1 VAQRLTNKNQQPGVD
16 ISESLRR
23 ILAKVDRNH
32 DQLISDLEIDEAVLD
47 GSIMDID
54 AFWVAF
60 LKEYF
65 KTIKKSQR
73 KFWFLPSRGLKLDEI
88 STYCSK
94 HLGQDFEPNVHIER
108 RDAFV
113 HDEQPIK
120 DIKPE
125 AVEQGTVGN
134 CYFMATLASVAKTNP
149 QIIQRILHMNEDG
162 TYTITFP
169 GARDEP
175 ITVPRPTD
183 VELILYAQATRYGIW
198 APIIE
203 KAYGK
208 YLSNHNVGK
217 SRISAENTGNATER
231 VHHAMD
237 LLTGQTG
244 QWKNIPSADYEE
256 LVEILDDATTQ
267 KRILVAVTDGRGDHH
282 KNSQGIPELHAY
294 SVIDWDKKK
303 EVITLRNPWG
313 TRQLGEPHSA
323 DGEALDG
330 KNDGIFSMSLHQ
342 FRQTFAVLFYEEWT
356 PDENYIDAGH
366 APPRAVVTYLK
377 RK

>member
-1 VAQRLTNKNQQPGVD
+1 MATRDQEQAGID
-16 ISESLRR
+16 ISASLRR
-23 ILAKVDRNH
+23 ILSKVDRNH
-32 DQLISDLEIDEAVLD
+32 DQLISDMEIEEAVLD
-47 GSIMDID
+47 ESIMDID

-60 LKEYF
+60 LKAYF
-65 KTIKKSQR
+65 KTIKKSER

-88 STYCSK
+88 TTYCSK
-94 HLGQDFEPNVHIER
+94 RLGHDFEPNVHIEER
-108 RDAFV
+108 NAFA
-113 HDEQPIK
+113 HEQPLK

-183 VELILYAQATRYGIW
+183 VELILYAQATKYGIW

-203 KAYGK
+203 KAYGE
-208 YLSNHNVGK
+208 YLSNHAVGK

-244 QWKNIPSADYEE
+244 RWANIPAKSAEE
-256 LVEILDDATTQ
+256 LLEILDDATAQ
-267 KRILVAVTDGRGDHH
+267 KRILVAVTDGHDDSHEN
-282 KNSQGIPELHAY
+282 KQGIPELHAY
-294 SVIDWDKKK
+294 SVIDWDTKHD
-303 EVITLRNPWG
+303 VITLRNPWG
-313 TRQLGEPHSA
+313 SRKLGEPHSA
-323 DGEALDG
+323 DGHALDG
-330 KNDGIFSMSLHQ
+330 KTDGVFRMSLQQ

-356 PDENYIDAGH
+356 PDENYIDVGH
-366 APPRAVVTYLK
+366 APPRAVVTYIK